1 MKARGLNSVTG
12 QLGRGLLSQRADVK
26 QLEEAKKR
34 LEVELEEVKS
44 QLERDG
50 YTSVAQ
56 MRKYNTLIQA
66 QARELSHL
74 RQRMREGQG
83 VCHILTQHLG
93 DTTKAFEELLRANDI
108 DYYMGQ
114 SFREQL
120 AQSTA
125 LAQRVVTKISGRKE
139 RLPITELQQKDKIIE
154 SLHTKLQQRPETP
167 SSCHALSET
176 TDHSDRTSLVSDEY
190 QTNEDLELCSD
201 LDAREYHEEH
211 RLRQT
216 GLGSEPDG
224 IVAFN
229 LSVCLTSSLSRVGEY
244 YNILMYYCL
253 SLGVNLIEEHLRE
266 VRCLRQRLE
275 ESIRTNERLRQQLE
289 EKLATTGLTPKS
301 NSSFFVRNYM
311 MSIFLSRSPNKH
323 LYSGTGH
330 SHSTVQ

>member
-1 MKARGLNSVTG
+1 EGLREQATRLRSDLALSHQENRELQERLMVSEATVHAQAE
-12 QLGRGLLSQRADVK
+12 QLKDYRDLLSESCLSYDSKPLVLRKHDTISTTTTPCGCSSSS
-26 QLEEAKKR
+26 L
-34 LEVELEEVKS
+34 S
-44 QLERDG
+44 
-50 YTSVAQ
+50 
-56 MRKYNTLIQA
+56 RKYNTLIQA

-139 RLPITELQQKDKIIE
+139 HLRITVKHTESDFAFSLQQKDKIIE

-176 TDHSDRTSLVSDEY
+176 TDQSDRTSLVSDEY

-229 LSVCLTSSLSRVGEY
+229 LSFCL
-244 YNILMYYCL
+244 
-253 SLGVNLIEEHLRE
+253 
-266 VRCLRQRLE
+266 
-275 ESIRTNERLRQQLE
+275 
-289 EKLATTGLTPKS
+289 
-301 NSSFFVRNYM
+301 
-311 MSIFLSRSPNKH
+311 
-323 LYSGTGH
+323 
-330 SHSTVQ
+330 